1 MKSLVIFLLTL
12 FFIVSAA
19 SSGRV
24 VSENLAE
31 CIANRSNTSYP
42 RSIQTIFHP
51 ESPLFAS
58 LLDSR
63 VQNMRYMNNATSR
76 RPQPLL
82 ILTPSHETEIQSAL
96 LCCRDHGVELRIRSG
111 GHDYEGLSY
120 FSSSASYYIV
130 VDLFNLNDVQLDL
143 ESETAWVQAG
153 ARLGELYYAIA
164 KQSTSAP
171 MAFPAGIC
179 PTVGLGGHIGGG
191 GLGTLTRKHGLA
203 ADNVLDAYLMDA
215 RGRILNRKSMGEDVF
230 WAIRGG
236 GAASFG
242 IVLSWKLKLVRV
254 PPKLTFFKVSTTL
267 EEGDRSNKL
276 IHKWQRFAHDA
287 PEDLF
292 VRTVIKANNK
302 KTIQTTFESLF
313 LGTVEKL
320 IPLMKQSFP
329 ELGLTA
335 GNCTEG
341 SWAES
346 TLFFSGYKQGSPL
359 EVLLDNTEIQRAKF
373 KAKSDFVTEPIPE
386 SGFEGMWEIAMEE
399 DKPIVILEPFGGRM
413 SRIHESYT
421 PFPHRKGYL
430 YNIQYLVKWEGDGVE
445 EEQRHLKWMNK
456 LYNYMEPYVSKSPR
470 AAYLNYRDLDLGTNS
485 VDGKTSFSEASVWG
499 AKYFKGNFKR
509 LSETKSKF
517 DPGNFFRYEQSIPPL
532 FHK

>member
-1 MKSLVIFLLTL
+1 
-12 FFIVSAA
+12 
-19 SSGRV
+19 
-24 VSENLAE
+24 
-31 CIANRSNTSYP
+31 
-42 RSIQTIFHP
+42 
-51 ESPLFAS
+51 
-58 LLDSR
+58 
-63 VQNMRYMNNATSR
+63 MRYMNNATSR

-267 EEGDRSNKL
+267 EE
-276 IHKWQRFAHDA
+276 
-287 PEDLF
+287 
-292 VRTVIKANNK
+292 
-302 KTIQTTFESLF
+302 ESLF

>member
-1 MKSLVIFLLTL
+1 
-12 FFIVSAA
+12 
-19 SSGRV
+19 
-24 VSENLAE
+24 
-31 CIANRSNTSYP
+31 
-42 RSIQTIFHP
+42 
-51 ESPLFAS
+51 
-58 LLDSR
+58 
-63 VQNMRYMNNATSR
+63 MNNATSR

-179 PTVGLGGHIGGG
+179 PT
-191 GLGTLTRKHGLA
+191 LGTLTRKHGLA

-242 IVLSWKLKLVRV
+242 IVLSWKLK
-254 PPKLTFFKVSTTL
+254 
-267 EEGDRSNKL
+267 
-276 IHKWQRFAHDA
+276 WQRFAHDA

-292 VRTVIKANNK
+292 VRT
-302 KTIQTTFESLF
+302 
-313 LGTVEKL
+313 
-320 IPLMKQSFP
+320 
-329 ELGLTA
+329 
-335 GNCTEG
+335 
-341 SWAES
+341 
-346 TLFFSGYKQGSPL
+346 GSPL

>member
-1 MKSLVIFLLTL
+1 
-12 FFIVSAA
+12 
-19 SSGRV
+19 
-24 VSENLAE
+24 
-31 CIANRSNTSYP
+31 
-42 RSIQTIFHP
+42 
-51 ESPLFAS
+51 
-58 LLDSR
+58 
-63 VQNMRYMNNATSR
+63 MRYMNNATSR

-120 FSSSASYYIV
+120 FSSSA
-130 VDLFNLNDVQLDL
+130 NVQLDL

-164 KQSTSAP
+164 KQST
-171 MAFPAGIC
+171 
-179 PTVGLGGHIGGG
+179 
-191 GLGTLTRKHGLA
+191 R
-203 ADNVLDAYLMDA
+203 
-215 RGRILNRKSMGEDVF
+215 
-230 WAIRGG
+230 
-236 GAASFG
+236 
-242 IVLSWKLKLVRV
+242 
-254 PPKLTFFKVSTTL
+254 
-267 EEGDRSNKL
+267 
-276 IHKWQRFAHDA
+276 
-287 PEDLF
+287 
-292 VRTVIKANNK
+292 
-302 KTIQTTFESLF
+302 
-313 LGTVEKL
+313 
-320 IPLMKQSFP
+320 
-329 ELGLTA
+329 
-335 GNCTEG
+335 
-341 SWAES
+341 
-346 TLFFSGYKQGSPL
+346 YKQGSPL